1 MKFNFLDSMILA
13 LFVLLGILI
22 WWFRR
27 RRRSLLSA
35 PPAPW
40 RPTVALLFSTVLIIQ
55 AGYWY
60 SAMLNEFPLTLI
72 ALLVLGIW
80 GFQDSIRLL
89 FRAHKFKLHALEIT
103 TDEIR
108 ISAGSSGSTRRQT
121 LLLEYHYLENYQ
133 GRLKIPTQSDA
144 MRDALHER
152 DLQIVIRY
160 LPDDPQVHRVARI
173 EFGRSLEQP
182 RPLASEWQARDPKYN
197 QALIL
202 QYLSFLAGLGDGFL
216 VFSDPESGAFVQFA
230 AVGLGS
236 VMLDLPVKALTES
249 QREKAQQFFLQ
260 HGVERPEAVTAD
272 LVVYQMEFSAGPR
285 QIRHASR
292 IGMGVFTDIYG
303 LDPTFAMQVKQG
315 E

>member
-1 MKFNFLDSMILA
+1 MKFNFQDSMIFA

-27 RRRSLLSA
+27 LWRRQKTA

-40 RPTVALLFSTVLIIQ
+40 RPMVALLFSTVLIIQ
-55 AGYWY
+55 VGYWY
-60 SAMLNEFPLTLI
+60 RAMRDEFPLTLI

-89 FRAHKFKLHALEIT
+89 FRAQRFKLHALEIPA
-103 TDEIR
+103 DEIR
-108 ISAGSSGSTRRQT
+108 ISAGSSRSARRQT
-121 LLLEYHYLENYQ
+121 LLLEYHYLEEFQ
-133 GRLKIPTQSDA
+133 GSLKIPTQSNA
-144 MRDALHER
+144 MQDALHER
-152 DLQIVIRY
+152 DLQIVVRY
-160 LPDDPQVHRVARI
+160 LPDNPKVHRVARI
-173 EFGRSLEQP
+173 EFGPSLVQTKPSSPE
-182 RPLASEWQARDPKYN
+182 RQARDPKFN

-202 QYLSFLAGLGDGFL
+202 QYLSFLAGLGDGFI

-236 VMLDLPVKALTES
+236 VMLDLPVKALTDS

-260 HGVERPEAVTAD
+260 NGVERPEAVAAD

-285 QIRHASR
+285 QIRRASR
-292 IGMGVFTDIYG
+292 IGMGIFTEIYG
-303 LDPTFAMQVKQG
+303 LDPSFTMRVRQG